1 MWGNYYLILD
11 IDISVWY
18 TVFIVKKG
26 EISMHYLTKRTNTV
40 KEAFSGM
47 SKNQEYITPQYLD
60 EWMTRFEGMCVVAYY
75 TVFTETI
82 EGNETHEQQTW
93 VDPEGL
99 DFGWRF
105 INYRDERDN
114 IKYKDL
120 AQSFKEDFY
129 KAVKGFKDG
138 KYADM
143 FVLRGELYDDTFF
156 VFFISGYELQEGE
169 ESINEVFTLT
179 TELLNGL
186 R

>member
-1 MWGNYYLILD
+1 
-11 IDISVWY
+11 
-18 TVFIVKKG
+18 
-26 EISMHYLTKRTNTV
+26 MHYLTKRTNTV

-47 SKNQEYITPQYLD
+47 SKNQEYITLQYLD

-75 TVFTETI
+75 TIFTETI

-93 VDPEGL
+93 SDPEGL
-99 DFGWRF
+99 DFGCIFMDYEDDRG
-105 INYRDERDN
+105 N

-129 KAVKGFKDG
+129 ETVEGFKDG
-138 KYADM
+138 EYADM
-143 FVLRGELYDDTFF
+143 FVLRDELYDDIFF

-169 ESINEVFTLT
+169 ESINKVFALT
-179 TELLNGL
+179 TELINGL